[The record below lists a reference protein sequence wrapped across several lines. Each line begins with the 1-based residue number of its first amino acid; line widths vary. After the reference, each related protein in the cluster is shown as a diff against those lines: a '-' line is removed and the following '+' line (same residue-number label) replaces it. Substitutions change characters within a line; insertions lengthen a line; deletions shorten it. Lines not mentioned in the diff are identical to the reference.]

1 MNTLLGSI
9 SSQWESIT
17 HPIKIGNETNHA
29 LMTAFPEIVYAYGNW
44 TKTPYTMGISI
55 DMNSIKDTQE
65 DFAIRMDDFH
75 GI

>member
-1 MNTLLGSI
+1 
-9 SSQWESIT
+9 
-17 HPIKIGNETNHA
+17 
-29 LMTAFPEIVYAYGNW
+29 MTAFPEIVYAYGNW